1 MITRIRERMD
11 KARGQEGFTLVE
23 LLVVMV
29 LTGIISGLVVAAV
42 SSSARVFINNDDE
55 NRGLRDARVIL
66 DRLGR
71 DVRESRGVVCDG
83 GLADLS
89 DATSSDPL
97 CNAHL
102 QLWIDSNYDFI
113 QQSTEIVTWRLQ
125 QATDAE
131 HFDVWRIEGT
141 GVNAKQQRQATS
153 LIVKTLFTYDTPSSP
168 KDASIVTLQMQYD
181 AIVGIGTKIRNAT
194 FSARLRNVGT

>member
-71 DVRESRGVVCDG
+71 DVRESRGVVCDA

-89 DATSSDPL
+89 DPSSSDPT

-125 QATDAE
+125 KSADAE

-141 GVNAKQQRQATS
+141 GVNAKKQRQATS

-194 FSARLRNVGT
+194 FSARLRNVGV